1 MSKLFKILAT
11 LTLICLVSFTFLA
24 CGGSSS
30 KESPKES
37 PKESNTESVS
47 ESEKESE
54 SESTPEDTESNFE
67 IELPEVDRR

>member
-1 MSKLFKILAT
+1 MSKIFKILAT
-11 LTLICLVSFTFLA
+11 LTLMCLVTFTFLA

-30 KESPKES
+30 KESQKES

-47 ESEKESE
+47 DSE
-54 SESTPEDTESNFE
+54 EDSATTETESNFE